1 MKILVAEDIDS
12 IGLGLETLF
21 RRLGEVDVTQVA
33 YCREA
38 YLKLQRA
45 SIDGVPFDILVTDL
59 MFDPGNSDSELKG
72 GEDLIALIREK
83 KINVRIVVYSV
94 ENRLSALR
102 RLFEKYAIDGY
113 VTKGRDSNREL
124 LAAIETVMGGKRHL
138 PSQFPNL
145 LTRTPLTDVTE
156 YDLTLLRMLSEGLKN
171 EEISARL
178 KAKGESA
185 ASLSSVEK
193 KIARLKLIFDAR
205 NSNQLVLKVKE
216 LGLI

>member
-21 RRLGEVDVTQVA
+21 RRLGEVEVTQVA

-45 SIDGVPFDILVTDL
+45 AMDGAPFDVLVTDL
-59 MFDPGNSDSELKG
+59 VFDPGNGDSELKG
-72 GEDLIALIREK
+72 GEDLVALIREK
-83 KINVRIVVYSV
+83 NINVRIVVYSV

-124 LAAIETVMGGKRHL
+124 LAAVQSVMEGKRHL

-145 LTRTPLTDVTE
+145 LNRAPLTDITE

-171 EEISARL
+171 EEIAARL
-178 KAKGESA
+178 KSKGESA
-185 ASLSSVEK
+185 SSLSSVEK